1 MRLVISK
8 CVDISDKQIGYSKAF
23 DFESSVIASQITSR
37 CLLLFFFLIE
47 NLMIC
52 KADFWQYSK
61 YLLHENKKND
71 FDLLICMFDVPSV

>member
-37 CLLLFFFLIE
+37 CLLLFFLIE